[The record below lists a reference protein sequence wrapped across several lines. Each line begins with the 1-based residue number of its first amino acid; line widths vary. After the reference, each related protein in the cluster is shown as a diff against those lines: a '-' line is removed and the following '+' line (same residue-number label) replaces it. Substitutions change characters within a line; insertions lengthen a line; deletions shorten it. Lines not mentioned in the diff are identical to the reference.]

1 MKHEGGEFLL
11 LDGQM
16 LSAEETLQVIE
27 ELRTRIA
34 VMQVQMIEIQDQL
47 RDLRE
52 LAASS
57 Y

>member
-1 MKHEGGEFLL
+1 
-11 LDGQM
+11 M
-16 LSAEETLQVIE
+16 LSAEETLKVIE